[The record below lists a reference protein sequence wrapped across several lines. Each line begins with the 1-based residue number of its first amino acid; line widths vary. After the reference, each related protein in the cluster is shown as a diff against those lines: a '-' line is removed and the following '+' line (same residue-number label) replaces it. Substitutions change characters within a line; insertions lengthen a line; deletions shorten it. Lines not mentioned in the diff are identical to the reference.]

1 MLPFIYEDEALPF
14 KNGDYIF
21 IPDIAKAVQD
31 KATEIPAYAIDED
44 KNIKE
49 FTLKLGEMTDD
60 ERDIILKGCLINYN
74 KR

>member
-1 MLPFIYEDEALPF
+1 MNQRILF

-21 IPDIAKAVQD
+21 VPEIVEAVKN
-31 KATEIPAYAIDED
+31 KATDVQAYVVDDD
-44 KNIKE
+44 KNVKP

-74 KR
+74 RK

>member
-1 MLPFIYEDEALPF
+1 MLPFIYESEELPF

-21 IPDIAKAVQD
+21 VPEIVEAVKN
-31 KATEIPAYAIDED
+31 KATDVQAYVVDD
-44 KNIKE
+44 NKNVTP

-74 KR
+74 RK

>member
-1 MLPFIYEDEALPF
+1 MLPFIYEPEELPF

-21 IPDIAKAVQD
+21 VPEIVEAVKN
-31 KATEIPAYAIDED
+31 KATDVQAYVVDDD
-44 KNIKE
+44 KNVKP

-74 KR
+74 RK

>member
-1 MLPFIYEDEALPF
+1 MLPFIYESEELPF

-21 IPDIAKAVQD
+21 VPEIVEAVKN
-31 KATEIPAYAIDED
+31 KATDVQAYVVDD
-44 KNIKE
+44 NKNVKP

-74 KR
+74 RK